1 MMVDEIVR
9 IILLYDTYGRFLKS
23 DKLIELW
30 SKNQVYKLLQQHRKI
45 YDNL

>member
-1 MMVDEIVR
+1 MVHEIVR

-23 DKLIELW
+23 DKLW
-30 SKNQVYKLLQQHRKI
+30 SKNQVDKLLQQHRKI